1 MFYSLSS
8 KQYFLLRKKQVH
20 SDFLN
25 FAKHTSWISPFCIH
39 NLSVF
44 NHLISQRCQI
54 LLSLHNTLC
63 RRAKMSGS
71 TLSISWAPGI
81 DGHKH
86 VNATVKYLVI
96 VLLMLL
102 EKQVQSC
109 RQPVVF
115 TEDYRINLL
124 VWETT
129 LPSSFAHSRNWHSQ
143 QECHYQSGNVSVF
156 IILSCYIHSRL
167 RESFALFL
175 FAFEI
180 LIPL

>member
-1 MFYSLSS
+1 
-8 KQYFLLRKKQVH
+8 
-20 SDFLN
+20 
-25 FAKHTSWISPFCIH
+25 
-39 NLSVF
+39 
-44 NHLISQRCQI
+44 
-54 LLSLHNTLC
+54 
-63 RRAKMSGS
+63 MSGS

-124 VWETT
+124 V
-129 LPSSFAHSRNWHSQ
+129 
-143 QECHYQSGNVSVF
+143 
-156 IILSCYIHSRL
+156 
-167 RESFALFL
+167 
-175 FAFEI
+175 
-180 LIPL
+180 